1 MEPDRTALEAEL
13 KRLKEDLED
22 MEETLSFNL
31 LHSSA
36 HIPGRQTR
44 QDAEYLE
51 YLKKEVLRI
60 EKILSYTHSE
70 E

>member
-1 MEPDRTALEAEL
+1 MKPDRAALEARL

-36 HIPGRQTR
+36 HIPGRQVR
-44 QDAEYLE
+44 QDEECLE
-51 YLKKEVLRI
+51 ELKKEISRI
-60 EKILSYTHSE
+60 EKILSDTPAA
-70 E
+70 